1 MRQRS
6 FLIVL
11 AFTIGWCLY
20 SCKEYTDDLRDLGGR
35 VEALEDT
42 SLKFFDIEKSIK
54 TLKFVAETYG
64 YVTSIEQ
71 RSDGTYIIHL
81 KGYFNG
87 SDVLTDSTVVLRMGE
102 DGAELSDLLTIKKY
116 GDIYCWWFYD
126 DWLYDEFHNPI
137 PVQGMDGKN
146 GEDLD
151 TSSGNY
157 IPPMLK
163 IDVDGNWLVSYDGGN
178 TWINTGKSSKG
189 EKGKADPIVK
199 EVKVTEN
206 YLILKVMINGI
217 EQTITL
223 PRKQQ

>member
-1 MRQRS
+1 MRKRS
-6 FLIVL
+6 FLILL

-35 VEALEDT
+35 VEALEDS
-42 SLKFFDIEKSIK
+42 SLKFFDIEKSIE

-87 SDVLTDSTVVLRMGE
+87 SDVLTDSTVVLRMGQ
-102 DGAELSDLLTIKKY
+102 DGAELADVLTVTKIGDTYYWVFYGELL
-116 GDIYCWWFYD
+116 
-126 DWLYDEFHNPI
+126 LDESGNPV
-137 PVQGMDGKN
+137 PVQGKDGKN
-146 GEDLD
+146 GEDFD
-151 TSSGNY
+151 PESGNY
-157 IPPMLK
+157 NPPMMK
-163 IDVDGNWLVSYDGGN
+163 IDIDGYWLISYDGGN

-189 EKGKADPIVK
+189 ENGKADPIVK
-199 EVKVTEN
+199 DVKVTDN